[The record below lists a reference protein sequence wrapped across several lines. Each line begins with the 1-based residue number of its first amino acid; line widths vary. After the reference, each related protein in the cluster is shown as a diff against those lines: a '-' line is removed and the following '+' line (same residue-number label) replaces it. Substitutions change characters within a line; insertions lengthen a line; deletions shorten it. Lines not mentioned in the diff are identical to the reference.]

1 MSSLYSQLSVLK
13 DDEDF
18 FLNSRT
24 NKTIKEIQKELNI
37 TIDEAMVLSIIMS
50 YQIQDTYS
58 TSFDTLKKD
67 FKLQSDE
74 YLKYLNIAYKLE
86 KKGFIALAEERR
98 RGRNSRI
105 SPQFNVD
112 DMIFNKLILGYDYLN
127 DVNFSDIYSVVNV
140 IANLIEKK
148 DDKKLTEYRL
158 ITEASRVFEK
168 LDVKEEFAKAI
179 AKYSIKEKLILM
191 HLIFEYIDGNSGER
205 VNRLCE
211 IFFDD
216 LSNRAKYLEAL
227 LKQELDIF
235 KDKLVKLEEKTNFFD
250 SSADVELTPKAIAL
264 LLQTKD
270 KSKKREFKSQFT

>member
-1 MSSLYSQLSVLK
+1 MSSLYSKLSVLK

-98 RGRNSRI
+98 R
-105 SPQFNVD
+105 
-112 DMIFNKLILGYDYLN
+112 
-127 DVNFSDIYSVVNV
+127 
-140 IANLIEKK
+140 
-148 DDKKLTEYRL
+148 
-158 ITEASRVFEK
+158 
-168 LDVKEEFAKAI
+168 
-179 AKYSIKEKLILM
+179 
-191 HLIFEYIDGNSGER
+191 
-205 VNRLCE
+205 
-211 IFFDD
+211 
-216 LSNRAKYLEAL
+216 
-227 LKQELDIF
+227 
-235 KDKLVKLEEKTNFFD
+235 
-250 SSADVELTPKAIAL
+250 
-264 LLQTKD
+264 
-270 KSKKREFKSQFT
+270 